1 MLEAFDQQIV
11 LLPIVVLIEEEQRAR
26 GVAMGSLHC
35 VLRVLAATP
44 LILPVHGTCPLY
56 CP

>member
-1 MLEAFDQQIV
+1 MLEAFDRQIV
-11 LLPIVVLIEEEQRAR
+11 LLPIVVLKEEEQRAQ
-26 GVAMGSLHC
+26 GVAMGSLRC
-35 VLRVLAATP
+35 VLRVFAATP